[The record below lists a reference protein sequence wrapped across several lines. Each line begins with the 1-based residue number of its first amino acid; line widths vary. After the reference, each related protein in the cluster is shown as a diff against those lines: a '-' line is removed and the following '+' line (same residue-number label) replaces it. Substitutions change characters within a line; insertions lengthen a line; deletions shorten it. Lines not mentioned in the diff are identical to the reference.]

1 MTIPEAVSLVLQ
13 AGAYAKGG
21 EIFVLDMGEPVK
33 ILDLAKNLIRLS
45 GYKVEDDIRIEFTGL
60 RPGEKLYEELLMH
73 EEGMKETENKLIH
86 IGKPIEFDE
95 RRFFVQLKDLKSA
108 VESETTTVRELLQEI
123 VPTYTPQADTA
134 GVKRQEE

>member
-1 MTIPEAVSLVLQ
+1 M
-13 AGAYAKGG
+13 
-21 EIFVLDMGEPVK
+21 
-33 ILDLAKNLIRLS
+33 
-45 GYKVEDDIRIEFTGL
+45 
-60 RPGEKLYEELLMH
+60 
-73 EEGMKETENKLIH
+73 NKLIH